1 MAAAQNV
8 RGHPMTR
15 PQVASLTNRAWL
27 GYLVV
32 AGIGTAAYPFLPG
45 GPTRAILYA
54 GFGALAAVAILVGIR
69 LHRPAARAGWW
80 LMLASQVAAA
90 IGDVFWVAGTGDAPH
105 PTPVVS
111 AADPFYVAEFVF
123 LALAGVVWIGRGVR
137 EQPARLL
144 DVTIAAIGFGT
155 LVWAFSVG
163 PYLGRPLT
171 TPESAATVVSYA
183 IIASLIVGIYS
194 RVAISAGSQTPAA
207 VLILAALV
215 CQAVA
220 YGMYSN
226 AATYQLGA
234 STDLGWMAFA
244 VLRAAA
250 ALHPSM
256 ARLGVRTE
264 TQDAGLPR
272 VAVGFVAVALVTPL
286 VVALA
291 SDASHRQETLT
302 VVAVTTTV
310 LALAVF
316 VRTLGLLRDVR
327 AQAARL
333 QVIEAELRDLNALL
347 EVKVAERTAELGA
360 SNARLHE
367 AIDRA
372 VASDSV
378 KNTFLSR
385 VSHELRTPLSAVL
398 GFQQLLELEDLPTRS
413 RESVEQIGRAGHHLL
428 DVVNNLID
436 ISRVGASELAFSNE
450 RVELGPSIAVALDI
464 VRPLADR
471 MDVHLAAD
479 PPEGLAVLADLQ
491 RLDQVLLNLCSN
503 AVKNNVRGGRVDVSC
518 RRVADGRIEIA
529 VSDTGIGIPTE
540 MLRRIFEP
548 FERLGTEQSAGV
560 GGTGLGLALSKALV
574 EGMGGTIAA
583 ESTVERGSTFRV
595 VFRAAD
601 DPTAAA

>member
-1 MAAAQNV
+1 MRDWTSPGGRAWLG
-8 RGHPMTR
+8 R
-15 PQVASLTNRAWL
+15 RAWL
-27 GYLVV
+27 GYLALTGAPLV
-32 AGIGTAAYPFLPG
+32 AYVLLPQG
-45 GPTRAILYA
+45 GPRAVLYA
-54 GFGALAAVAILVGIR
+54 GIGALAAVAILVGIR

-90 IGDVFWVAGTGDAPH
+90 IGDLFWVGATAEVRQAA
-105 PTPVVS
+105 PVVS
-111 AADPFYVAEFVF
+111 AADPFYLAEFGL
-123 LALAGVVWIGRGVR
+123 LALSGVAFIRGDVR
-137 EQPARLL
+137 RQPARLL
-144 DVTIAAIGFGT
+144 DVTIAAVGFGT

-171 TPESAATVVSYA
+171 SPDAAATVVAYA
-183 IIASLIVGIYS
+183 VVASVLVGVFA
-194 RVAISAGSQTPAA
+194 RVAVSAGSQTPAA

-215 CQAVA
+215 MQAIGYGAYTNADTYRLGDVPDVA
-220 YGMYSN
+220 W
-226 AATYQLGA
+226 L
-234 STDLGWMAFA
+234 AFA
-244 VLRAAA
+244 SLRAAA
-250 ALHPSM
+250 SLHPSM
-256 ARLGVRTE
+256 TRLGSSP
-264 TQDAGLPR
+264 AGEASRLPPVTIGL
-272 VAVGFVAVALVTPL
+272 VAFALVTPL
-286 VVALA
+286 AVVLA
-291 SDASHRQETLT
+291 SSGPGRQDTLI
-302 VVAVTTTV
+302 VVAVATTV
-310 LALAVF
+310 LALVVF
-316 VRTLGLLRDVR
+316 IRTLELLRDVR

-372 VASDSV
+372 IASDSV

-471 MDVHLAAD
+471 MGVHLAAG

-518 RRVADGRIEIA
+518 RRVADGRVEIA

-540 MLRRIFEP
+540 MLPRIFEP
-548 FERLGTEQSAGV
+548 FERLGAEASAGV

-574 EGMGGTIAA
+574 EGMGGTITV

-595 VFRAAD
+595 VFHAAD